1 MKKSSTGPK
10 HHRTPSSENKHG
22 NYAPHG
28 RHEQQEIRREA
39 KAEQEARTDR
49 WKKNPWRGEL
59 VPAAEMMLGASGNEK
74 PRRPTREE
82 KTQRS
87 STLSGAMQTRPD
99 QRTSGPQDGALCTGG
114 KTQTAKSIR
123 AGELLPLPS
132 GILRAE
138 KHEPSAA
145 ADHKDRGLGEAFLS
159 LACKNKEGPTHRQP
173 P

>member
-1 MKKSSTGPK
+1 MKKSSTGRK

-82 KTQRS
+82 KTQRE
-87 STLSGAMQTRPD
+87 LDALWRDADPTRPTNE
-99 QRTSGPQDGALCTGG
+99 RTSGRSPMHGRQNPDGKINSGRRAPTAPERDSQGR
-114 KTQTAKSIR
+114 KTR
-123 AGELLPLPS
+123 AQRCS
-132 GILRAE
+132 
-138 KHEPSAA
+138 
-145 ADHKDRGLGEAFLS
+145 
-159 LACKNKEGPTHRQP
+159 
-173 P
+173 